1 MAVKYV
7 ALFKQLVLILNIID
21 LSTEVIVVTLIDN
34 LGYVILVNTDL
45 YDRN

>member
-7 ALFKQLVLILNIID
+7 ALFKQLVLNIID
-21 LSTEVIVVTLIDN
+21 LFTEVIVVTLIDN

-45 YDRN
+45 YHRN